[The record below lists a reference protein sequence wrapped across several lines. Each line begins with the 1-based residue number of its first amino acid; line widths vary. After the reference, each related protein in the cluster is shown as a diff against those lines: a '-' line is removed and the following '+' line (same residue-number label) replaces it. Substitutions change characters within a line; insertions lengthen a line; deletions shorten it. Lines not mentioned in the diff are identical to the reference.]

1 LTTKTKYDKLL
12 LVPAWRRQFDKN
24 MLAVIKTG
32 GKQYKVAP
40 GDKILVEKIEGKE
53 GDLITFSEV
62 LLLEKDN
69 KVEIGK
75 PMIKAATVT
84 GKILGQEKGEK
95 LVIFKYKPKKRFQQ
109 KKGHRQMLTKIEITG
124 ITG

>member
-1 LTTKTKYDKLL
+1 
-12 LVPAWRRQFDKN
+12 

-53 GDLITFSEV
+53 GDKVMFPEV
-62 LLLEKDN
+62 LLLEKEN

-75 PMIKAATVT
+75 PMVKSAKVE
-84 GKILGQEKGEK
+84 GKIIGQEKGDK
-95 LVIFKYKPKKRFQQ
+95 IIIFKYKPKKRFQQ
-109 KKGHRQMLTKIEITG
+109 KKGHRQMLTNVEIIG
-124 ITG
+124 ISG

>member
-1 LTTKTKYDKLL
+1 
-12 LVPAWRRQFDKN
+12 

-53 GDLITFSEV
+53 GDSITFPEV
-62 LLLEKDN
+62 LLLEKDK

-75 PMIKAATVT
+75 PMLKDAKVT
-84 GKILGQEKGEK
+84 GKILGQEKGDK
-95 LVIFKYKPKKRFQQ
+95 IIIFKYKPKKRFQQ
-109 KKGHRQMLTKIEITG
+109 KKGHRQMLTQIEITG